1 MQLYQNNLNEST
13 TCYLRNI
20 PTKFYIKF
28 YYILE
33 FALHKNKYFKKNDYF
48 KIKSNKFTEESTQHK
63 ILNKYKLFFKLCLLK
78 NVLKIFLLF
87 CNNFKIKSSFYC
99 LAKILIRC
107 TNNSKL
113 KIKNSKLS
121 TNNSKLKIKNY
132 LFGNFVRS
140 YPYNFYKIMPVVLPT
155 LIIVG
160 ALFLL
165 QNNTFYVYLNV

>member
-1 MQLYQNNLNEST
+1 MQLDQNNLNETT
-13 TCYLRNI
+13 TCFLRNI
-20 PTKFYIKF
+20 PTKFCIKF

-33 FALHKNKYFKKNDYF
+33 FALYKNNFFKNNDYF
-48 KIKSNKFTEESTQHK
+48 KIESNKFTEESTQHK

-78 NVLKIFLLF
+78 NVLKKILLF
-87 CNNFKIKSSFYC
+87 CNKFKIKSSFYC
-99 LAKILIRC
+99 LAKIRIRC

-113 KIKNSKLS
+113 KIKNSKLNF
-121 TNNSKLKIKNY
+121 NNLKLKIKNY

-140 YPYNFYKIMPVVLPT
+140 YPYNFYKIMPVVLPA

>member
-1 MQLYQNNLNEST
+1 MQLYQNNLNETT

-48 KIKSNKFTEESTQHK
+48 KIKSNKFTKESTQHNFLK
-63 ILNKYKLFFKLCLLK
+63 KYKLVFNLCILK
-78 NVLKIFLLF
+78 NILFF

-99 LAKILIRC
+99 LIKIFIRC

-132 LFGNFVRS
+132 LFGNFYRRVHIE
-140 YPYNFYKIMPVVLPT
+140 NYKIMHSCLT
-155 LIIVG
+155 K
-160 ALFLL
+160 F
-165 QNNTFYVYLNV
+165 N

>member
-1 MQLYQNNLNEST
+1 MQLYQNNLNETT

-78 NVLKIFLLF
+78 NVLKKFLIF
-87 CNNFKIKSSFYC
+87 CNKFKIKSSFYC

-121 TNNSKLKIKNY
+121 TNNSKLKIQNY
-132 LFGNFVRS
+132 LFGNFYRRVRIE
-140 YPYNFYKIMPVVLPT
+140 NYKIMHSCLT
-155 LIIVG
+155 K
-160 ALFLL
+160 F
-165 QNNTFYVYLNV
+165 N

>member
-1 MQLYQNNLNEST
+1 MQLYQNNLNETT

-33 FALHKNKYFKKNDYF
+33 FVLHKNKYFKKNDYF

-78 NVLKIFLLF
+78 NVLKNFLLF
-87 CNNFKIKSSFYC
+87 CNKFKIKSSFYC

-113 KIKNSKLS
+113 KIKNLKLN

-132 LFGNFVRS
+132 LFGNFYRRVRIE
-140 YPYNFYKIMPVVLPT
+140 NYKIMHSCLT
-155 LIIVG
+155 K
-160 ALFLL
+160 F
-165 QNNTFYVYLNV
+165 N

>member
-1 MQLYQNNLNEST
+1 MQLYQNNLNET
-13 TCYLRNI
+13 TTFYLRNI
-20 PTKFYIKF
+20 PKKFYIKF
-28 YYILE
+28 FYLLE

-78 NVLKIFLLF
+78 NVLKKILIF
-87 CNNFKIKSSFYC
+87 CNKFKIKSSFYC

-121 TNNSKLKIKNY
+121 TNNSKLKIQNY
-132 LFGNFVRS
+132 LFGNFYRRVRIE
-140 YPYNFYKIMPVVLPT
+140 NYKIMHSCLT
-155 LIIVG
+155 K
-160 ALFLL
+160 F
-165 QNNTFYVYLNV
+165 N

>member
-1 MQLYQNNLNEST
+1 MQLYQNNLNETT

-78 NVLKIFLLF
+78 NVLKKFLLF
-87 CNNFKIKSSFYC
+87 CNKFKIKSSFYC

-113 KIKNSKLS
+113 KIKDSKLS

-132 LFGNFVRS
+132 LYGNFYRRVRIE
-140 YPYNFYKIMPVVLPT
+140 NYKIMHSCLT
-155 LIIVG
+155 K
-160 ALFLL
+160 F
-165 QNNTFYVYLNV
+165 N

>member
-1 MQLYQNNLNEST
+1 MQLDQNNLNETT
-13 TCYLRNI
+13 TCFLRNI
-20 PTKFYIKF
+20 PTKFCIKF

-33 FALHKNKYFKKNDYF
+33 FALYKNKYFKNNDYF
-48 KIKSNKFTEESTQHK
+48 KIKSNIFTEESTQHN
-63 ILNKYKLFFKLCLLK
+63 ILKKYKLIFKLYIFKIVLK
-78 NVLKIFLLF
+78 NILLS
-87 CNNFKIKSSFYC
+87 CNTFKIKSSFYC
-99 LAKILIRC
+99 LAKIRIRC

-113 KIKNSKLS
+113 KIKSSKLNF
-121 TNNSKLKIKNY
+121 NNLKLKIKNY